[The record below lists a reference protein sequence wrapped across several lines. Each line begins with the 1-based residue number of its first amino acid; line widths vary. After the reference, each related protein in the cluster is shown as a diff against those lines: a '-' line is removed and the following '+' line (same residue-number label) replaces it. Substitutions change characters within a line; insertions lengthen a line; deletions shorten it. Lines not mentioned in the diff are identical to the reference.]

1 MTNSNTTPK
10 FNRGLAALR
19 LNRQMQRD
27 RLRYGIDFIDSY
39 IEDVEGDWLENWGK
53 TEASAEKTPK
63 AALLEKNADRTPQL
77 VSKVRSIFD
86 KWQVPLPG
94 NTNINELSERI
105 VDELARVISDIEIK
119 SDAWLYE
126 IAETLE
132 KICFGKSELEI
143 VSLTRNRSELEN
155 NEEEDE
161 DEDKEEWLDIAE
173 ELLEEVEATWDIP
186 EQG

>member
-1 MTNSNTTPK
+1 MSNSNTTPK

-27 RLRYGIDFIDSY
+27 RLKYGIDFIDSY

-53 TEASAEKTPK
+53 TETSTEKTPQ
-63 AALLEKNADRTPQL
+63 ADLLEKNADRTPKL

-86 KWQVPLPG
+86 RWQVPLPG
-94 NTNINELSERI
+94 NTDINQLSERI
-105 VDELARVISDIEIK
+105 VDELARIISDIEIK
-119 SDAWLYE
+119 SDEWLYE

-132 KICFGKSELEI
+132 KICLGKSELEMA
-143 VSLTRNRSELEN
+143 SLTRSRSELEN
-155 NEEEDE
+155 YEDE
-161 DEDKEEWLDIAE
+161 DEDEEEWMDIAE

-186 EQG
+186 EQE